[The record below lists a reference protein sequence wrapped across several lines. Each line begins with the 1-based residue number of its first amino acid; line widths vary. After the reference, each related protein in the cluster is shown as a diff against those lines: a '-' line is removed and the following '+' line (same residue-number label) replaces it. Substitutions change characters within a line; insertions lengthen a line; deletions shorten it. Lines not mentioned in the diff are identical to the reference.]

1 MWKIFCQKNRQAK
14 LECRDQTLWKERG
27 WQCKPNHLNNFGC
40 KVVWYSTMTFY
51 VFDLHEGSFNIFR
64 YIFNVFLHLRSC
76 SHVLI
81 YYFQINMDNAASL
94 NVLHR
99 LLESLAPI
107 VFRPVDILLK
117 TLLQTPHSL
126 VMLEIILLF

>member
-1 MWKIFCQKNRQAK
+1 
-14 LECRDQTLWKERG
+14 
-27 WQCKPNHLNNFGC
+27 
-40 KVVWYSTMTFY
+40 
-51 VFDLHEGSFNIFR
+51 
-64 YIFNVFLHLRSC
+64 
-76 SHVLI
+76 
-81 YYFQINMDNAASL
+81 MDNAASL